1 MAEKEKVGVVFTYF
15 KKPMVAG
22 IRITKGS
29 LKVGDN
35 VLIQGYTTNVEQT
48 IDSMQIE
55 RDAIEVAEEGQEI
68 GIKVKDRVRP
78 HDIVYKVEGS
88 D

>member
-1 MAEKEKVGVVFTYF
+1 MAEKEKIGEVFTYF

-22 IRITKGS
+22 IRITGGA

-35 VLIQGYTTNVEQT
+35 ILIQGHTTNVEQKVDSIE
-48 IDSMQIE
+48 ID
-55 RDAIEVAEEGQEI
+55 RKAIEIAEEGQEV

-78 HDIVYKVEGS
+78 HDIVYKVEG
-88 D
+88 